1 MDDEGSDRRSSD
13 ETDEPAEDAS
23 EAVDESESDGSGDE
37 DPHEELSDSE
47 DSPTDEV
54 HSEPDDADEGA
65 YELED
70 GPTDEVGDHSPS
82 SEADP
87 AAAADEAVSDGP
99 YGGDAADD
107 AGADADD
114 VAADTDPA
122 ADAGERI
129 VRDDAAE
136 RSLEDEV
143 VSPGPEDDD
152 EADETETPE
161 PSPERE
167 PVSQSDLEPAGDPEA
182 QWGPADDEEWED
194 PFPDVETEV
203 PDYDADD
210 EAVEAYPANPN
221 TPDSSVETEDVV
233 GGATGQPESD
243 GGYADPTSTTTVED
257 DFGDGPASDQEMPL
271 ADHIEEMVRRLG
283 VVIVVLAV
291 VSAIVFP
298 FAERIINFLW
308 FSYLPGQLSQCPANP
323 SIANGGAACARVYNP
338 LALIF
343 ARLKMASLAG
353 LVVSLPVFVYETYLF
368 MRPGLYPKERR
379 YYLASVPTSLVLAA
393 AGIAFAHLLVLP
405 AIFTYFVFYSQDA
418 TVIAF
423 GLTETF
429 DLMVLM
435 LGGFAI
441 IFQIPLFVSLA
452 LMMGLV
458 TRRWMARK
466 RLYFWGAFAGL
477 AFLFS
482 PDPTGMAP
490 IIVAAT
496 MIVLFE
502 GTLLLAKW
510 TGRE

>member
-47 DSPTDEV
+47 DSSTDEV

-99 YGGDAADD
+99 YGGDVADD

-129 VRDDAAE
+129 VTDDAAE
-136 RSLEDEV
+136 RSLENEV
-143 VSPGPEDDD
+143 VSPGPEEDD

-161 PSPERE
+161 PSPEQE

>member
-1 MDDEGSDRRSSD
+1 MDDEGADQSPSEGADEAATDTSD
-13 ETDEPAEDAS
+13 
-23 EAVDESESDGSGDE
+23 AVDDPESDGSEDAPDTHADADTTADE
-37 DPHEELSDSE
+37 TDQT
-47 DSPTDEV
+47 PTDGE
-54 HSEPDDADEGA
+54 DAATE
-65 YELED
+65 
-70 GPTDEVGDHSPS
+70 
-82 SEADP
+82 DP
-87 AAAADEAVSDGP
+87 AAAADEQVSDGP
-99 YGGDAADD
+99 YGAEAEADGAEAEAD
-107 AGADADD
+107 GAEAEADGAETEADGADEGEGEG
-114 VAADTDPA
+114 
-122 ADAGERI
+122 AG
-129 VRDDAAE
+129 D
-136 RSLEDEV
+136 
-143 VSPGPEDDD
+143 
-152 EADETETPE
+152 
-161 PSPERE
+161 
-167 PVSQSDLEPAGDPEA
+167 QSDLEPAGDPEE
-182 QWGPADDEEWED
+182 QWGPREDEEWED
-194 PFPDVETEV
+194 PFPDIEAEPPTVEHDEEG
-203 PDYDADD
+203 DA
-210 EAVEAYPANPN
+210 AYPANPN
-221 TPDSSVETEDVV
+221 VPERDASFDDSESEEGVGAAGGNQGGRGDHA
-233 GGATGQPESD
+233 GGAPGAADATPAQPTGADEVTGSVAAQQTQSD
-243 GGYADPTSTTTVED
+243 GGYADPTSTTVD
-257 DFGDGPASDQEMPL
+257 DGLADGPASDQEMPL

-291 VSAIVFP
+291 IAAVVFP
-298 FAERIINFLW
+298 FAERVINFLW
-308 FSYLPGQLSQCPANP
+308 FSYLPGSLAQCPANP
-323 SIANGGAACARVYNP
+323 DISQGGAACARVYNP

-368 MRPGLYPKERR
+368 MRPGLYPTERR
-379 YYLASVPTSLVLAA
+379 YYLASVPTSLVLAG
-393 AGIAFAHLLVLP
+393 AGVAFAHFLVLP
-405 AIFTYFVFYSQDA
+405 AIFTYFVFYSEDA

-452 LMMGLV
+452 LMMGIV
-458 TRRWMARK
+458 TRRWMATK

>member
-1 MDDEGSDRRSSD
+1 MDDEGADRSPDDPDGSGDGSDAVDEPKSGDADSPED
-13 ETDEPAEDAS
+13 AAPETDEPAESSA
-23 EAVDESESDGSGDE
+23 EAAEA
-37 DPHEELSDSE
+37 
-47 DSPTDEV
+47 
-54 HSEPDDADEGA
+54 EP
-65 YELED
+65 
-70 GPTDEVGDHSPS
+70 
-82 SEADP
+82 
-87 AAAADEAVSDGP
+87 
-99 YGGDAADD
+99 
-107 AGADADD
+107 DADD
-114 VAADTDPA
+114 
-122 ADAGERI
+122 
-129 VRDDAAE
+129 DAAAGP
-136 RSLEDEV
+136 DEGTGD
-143 VSPGPEDDD
+143 GPDDD
-152 EADETETPE
+152 GT
-161 PSPERE
+161 
-167 PVSQSDLEPAGDPEA
+167 VSQADLPPAGDPDA
-182 QWGPADDEEWED
+182 DYGPDGDENWED
-194 PFPDVETEV
+194 PFPDIEAESPEV
-203 PDYDADD
+203 DLND
-210 EAVEAYPANPN
+210 EADAAYPANPN
-221 TPDSSVETEDVV
+221 VPEQDPAFDE
-233 GGATGQPESD
+233 GGTGAVDAATGETVGPAESD
-243 GGYADPTSTTTVED
+243 GGYADPPSTTTVEGGD
-257 DFGDGPASDQEMPL
+257 GDGPETDQEMPL

-291 VSAIVFP
+291 VSAVVFP

-308 FSYLPGQLSQCPANP
+308 FSYLPGSIAQCPANP
-323 SIANGGAACARVYNP
+323 DISQGGAACARVYNP

-343 ARLKMASLAG
+343 ARLKMATLAG
-353 LVVSLPVFVYETYLF
+353 LVISLPVFVYETYLF
-368 MRPGLYPKERR
+368 MRPGLYPTERR

-405 AIFTYFVFYSQDA
+405 AIFTYFVFYSEDA

-458 TRRWMARK
+458 TRRWMATK

-490 IIVAAT
+490 IIVAVT

>member
-1 MDDEGSDRRSSD
+1 
-13 ETDEPAEDAS
+13 
-23 EAVDESESDGSGDE
+23 
-37 DPHEELSDSE
+37 
-47 DSPTDEV
+47 
-54 HSEPDDADEGA
+54 
-65 YELED
+65 
-70 GPTDEVGDHSPS
+70 
-82 SEADP
+82 
-87 AAAADEAVSDGP
+87 
-99 YGGDAADD
+99 
-107 AGADADD
+107 
-114 VAADTDPA
+114 
-122 ADAGERI
+122 
-129 VRDDAAE
+129 
-136 RSLEDEV
+136 
-143 VSPGPEDDD
+143 
-152 EADETETPE
+152 
-161 PSPERE
+161 
-167 PVSQSDLEPAGDPEA
+167 
-182 QWGPADDEEWED
+182 
-194 PFPDVETEV
+194 
-203 PDYDADD
+203 
-210 EAVEAYPANPN
+210 
-221 TPDSSVETEDVV
+221 V
-233 GGATGQPESD
+233 GGSTATAESD
-243 GGYADPTSTTTVED
+243 GGYADPTSTTTVEQEYH
-257 DFGDGPASDQEMPL
+257 DGPASDQEMPL

-308 FSYLPGQLSQCPANP
+308 FSYLPGSLAQCPANP
-323 SIANGGAACARVYNP
+323 DISQGGAACARVYNP

-343 ARLKMASLAG
+343 ARLKMATLAG

-368 MRPGLYPKERR
+368 MRPGLYPTERR
-379 YYLASVPTSLVLAA
+379 YYLASVPTSLILAT
-393 AGIAFAHLLVLP
+393 AGVAFAHFLVLP
-405 AIFTYFVFYSQDA
+405 AIFTYFVYYSEGA

-429 DLMVLM
+429 DLIVLM
-435 LGGFAI
+435 MGGFAI

-496 MIVLFE
+496 MIILFE

>member
-1 MDDEGSDRRSSD
+1 MTDEGADGPPADS
-13 ETDEPAEDAS
+13 ETDSEEPADTE
-23 EAVDESESDGSGDE
+23 EPSESDGSY
-37 DPHEELSDSE
+37 
-47 DSPTDEV
+47 EV
-54 HSEPDDADEGA
+54 A
-65 YELED
+65 D
-70 GPTDEVGDHSPS
+70 GPTEDVGDLPLDPDEYPS
-82 SEADP
+82 EPADEP
-87 AAAADEAVSDGP
+87 WEPSTDDDESAADSETEPS
-99 YGGDAADD
+99 DD
-107 AGADADD
+107 AGTEPDADGLPHGDFGGRTIPGGRDEGEDETGAEPAAADADD
-114 VAADTDPA
+114 DVAS
-122 ADAGERI
+122 G
-129 VRDDAAE
+129 
-136 RSLEDEV
+136 
-143 VSPGPEDDD
+143 
-152 EADETETPE
+152 TP
-161 PSPERE
+161 
-167 PVSQSDLEPAGDPEA
+167 SQSELEPAGDPNRD
-182 QWGPADDEEWED
+182 WGPEDDEEWED
-194 PFPDVETEV
+194 PFPDIEVEP
-203 PDYDADD
+203 PDYDIHEEAD
-210 EAVEAYPANPN
+210 EAYPANPN
-221 TPDSSVETEDVV
+221 VPDEDPAVEEADADASGAAEGAAAAAGGAAGTV
-233 GGATGQPESD
+233 GGSTATAESD
-243 GGYADPTSTTTVED
+243 GGYADPTSTTTVEQEYH
-257 DFGDGPASDQEMPL
+257 DGPASDQEMPL

-308 FSYLPGQLSQCPANP
+308 FSYLPGSLAQCPANP
-323 SIANGGAACARVYNP
+323 DISQGGAACARVYNP

-343 ARLKMASLAG
+343 ARLKMATLAG

-368 MRPGLYPKERR
+368 MRPGLYPTERR
-379 YYLASVPTSLVLAA
+379 YYLASVPTSLILAT
-393 AGIAFAHLLVLP
+393 AGVAFAHFLVLP
-405 AIFTYFVFYSQDA
+405 AIFTYFVYYSEGA

-429 DLMVLM
+429 DLIVLM
-435 LGGFAI
+435 MGGFAI

-496 MIVLFE
+496 MIILFE

>member
-129 VRDDAAE
+129 VTDDAAE

-143 VSPGPEDDD
+143 VSPGPEEDD

-161 PSPERE
+161 PSPEQE

>member
-1 MDDEGSDRRSSD
+1 MDDEGADRSADDSD
-13 ETDEPAEDAS
+13 EVPTDESGTAQDPASDGADESPDPPTDAS
-23 EAVDESESDGSGDE
+23 DDAGDAPGDADGSGGGAN
-37 DPHEELSDSE
+37 
-47 DSPTDEV
+47 
-54 HSEPDDADEGA
+54 DADEPVESA
-65 YELED
+65 D
-70 GPTDEVGDHSPS
+70 
-82 SEADP
+82 DP
-87 AAAADEAVSDGP
+87 AAEADERVSDGP
-99 YGGDAADD
+99 YDADGDADGSD
-107 AGADADD
+107 EDADD
-114 VAADTDPA
+114 PDDPDFASQADLP
-122 ADAGERI
+122 
-129 VRDDAAE
+129 
-136 RSLEDEV
+136 
-143 VSPGPEDDD
+143 
-152 EADETETPE
+152 
-161 PSPERE
+161 
-167 PVSQSDLEPAGDPEA
+167 PAGDPDA
-182 QWGPADDEEWED
+182 DYGPDDDEEWED
-194 PFPDVETEV
+194 PFPDVEMEAPEV
-203 PDYDADD
+203 ELDD
-210 EAVEAYPANPN
+210 EADEAYPANPH
-221 TPDSSVETEDVV
+221 TPEPDPSLDDDTIGGDVSD
-233 GGATGQPESD
+233 AQPTESD

-257 DFGDGPASDQEMPL
+257 DFADGPQSDQEMPL

-291 VSAIVFP
+291 VAAVVFP

-308 FSYLPGQLSQCPANP
+308 FSYLPGSLSQCPANP
-323 SIANGGAACARVYNP
+323 DISQGGAACARVYNP

-368 MRPGLYPKERR
+368 MRPGLYPTERR
-379 YYLASVPTSLVLAA
+379 YYLASVPTSLILAA
-393 AGIAFAHLLVLP
+393 AGVAFAHLLVLP
-405 AIFTYFVFYSQDA
+405 AIFTYFVFYSEDA

-452 LMMGLV
+452 LMMGIV
-458 TRRWMARK
+458 TRRWMATK

-510 TGRE
+510 TGRK

>member
-1 MDDEGSDRRSSD
+1 MDDEGADRSADDSD
-13 ETDEPAEDAS
+13 E
-23 EAVDESESDGSGDE
+23 V
-37 DPHEELSDSE
+37 
-47 DSPTDEV
+47 PTDE
-54 HSEPDDADEGA
+54 SGASDDPASDGADESH
-65 YELED
+65 D
-70 GPTDEVGDHSPS
+70 PPTDTDDTEEST
-82 SEADP
+82 
-87 AAAADEAVSDGP
+87 DGTDDV
-99 YGGDAADD
+99 DAA
-107 AGADADD
+107 GDADD
-114 VAADTDPA
+114 PDDDTDFA
-122 ADAGERI
+122 SQAD
-129 VRDDAAE
+129 
-136 RSLEDEV
+136 L
-143 VSPGPEDDD
+143 P
-152 EADETETPE
+152 
-161 PSPERE
+161 
-167 PVSQSDLEPAGDPEA
+167 PAGDPDA
-182 QWGPADDEEWED
+182 DYGPEDGEWED
-194 PFPDVETEV
+194 PFPDVEMETPEV
-203 PDYDADD
+203 DLDD
-210 EAVEAYPANPN
+210 EADGAYPANPH
-221 TPDSSVETEDVV
+221 TPERDSSFDDDTIGGDVSDAQPTESDGVA
-233 GGATGQPESD
+233 GGAPAAHQAESD

-257 DFGDGPASDQEMPL
+257 DFADGPQSDQEMPL

-291 VSAIVFP
+291 VAAVVFP

-308 FSYLPGQLSQCPANP
+308 FSYLPGSLSQCPANP
-323 SIANGGAACARVYNP
+323 DISQGGAACARVYNP

-368 MRPGLYPKERR
+368 MRPGLYPTERR
-379 YYLASVPTSLVLAA
+379 YYLASVPTSLILAA
-393 AGIAFAHLLVLP
+393 AGVAFAHFLVLP
-405 AIFTYFVFYSQDA
+405 AIFTYFVFYSEDA

-452 LMMGLV
+452 LMMGIV
-458 TRRWMARK
+458 TRRWMATK

-510 TGRE
+510 TGRK

>member
-13 ETDEPAEDAS
+13 DTDEPAEDAS

-37 DPHEELSDSE
+37 DPSE
-47 DSPTDEV
+47 PEDAPTDEDP
-54 HSEPDDADEGA
+54 SGPDDADEGA

-70 GPTDEVGDHSPS
+70 GPTDEVGDLSPS
-82 SEADP
+82 PEADPDPDP

-99 YGGDAADD
+99 YGDDVADD
-107 AGADADD
+107 ADADTDD

-122 ADAGERI
+122 DDADDRI
-129 VRDDAAE
+129 VTDDAAE
-136 RSLEDEV
+136 RSLEDEA
-143 VSPGPEDDD
+143 VSPVPEDDD

-161 PSPERE
+161 PAPERE

-210 EAVEAYPANPN
+210 EAAEAYPANPN

-243 GGYADPTSTTTVED
+243 GGYADPTSTTTVEN

-283 VVIVVLAV
+283 VVIIVMAV

-323 SIANGGAACARVYNP
+323 NIANGGAACARVYNP

-343 ARLKMASLAG
+343 ARLKMATLAG

-379 YYLASVPTSLVLAA
+379 YYLASVPTSLILAA

-458 TRRWMARK
+458 TRRWMATK